1 MKQPT
6 TYITTLAVEVGMEVE
21 LLVQISPKETFEYAG
36 VVSYISDT
44 ELTLWTT
51 DSPNDTYENEREI
64 DIPLSKIISVDV
76 F

>member
-1 MKQPT
+1 MKT
-6 TYITTLAVEVGMEVE
+6 INVKAGDEVE
-21 LLVQISPKETFEYAG
+21 LLVQIYQNETFEYTG
-36 VVSYISDT
+36 IVSSISDT

-51 DSPNDTYENEREI
+51 DSPHDTYENEREI

>member
-36 VVSYISDT
+36 IVSHISET
-44 ELTLWTT
+44 ELSMWTT

>member
-6 TYITTLAVEVGMEVE
+6 TYITTLAVEVGMEVD
-21 LLVQISPKETFEYAG
+21 LLVQISPRETFEYAG
-36 VVSYISDT
+36 IVSHISDT

-51 DSPNDTYENEREI
+51 DSPHDTYENEREI
-64 DIPLSKIISVDV
+64 DIPLNKILEVEV